1 KRENKKKEQTRENV
15 NVHRQEERAPMG
27 SNNVG
32 HRIDNKSGALKM
44 VQPKQR
50 KHQQP
55 KLKPVLTDEQ
65 RGLCKNIN
73 MPKCWAA
80 AAAAAATSSP
90 GRPSGRP
97 IQSSATVV
105 VVDRDHHHLRV

>member
-1 KRENKKKEQTRENV
+1 MRI
-15 NVHRQEERAPMG
+15 APMG

-80 AAAAAATSSP
+80 AAAAATSSP
-90 GRPSGRP
+90 GRPSGRQ

-105 VVDRDHHHLRV
+105 VVDRDPHHLRV

>member
-1 KRENKKKEQTRENV
+1 
-15 NVHRQEERAPMG
+15 MG

-65 RGLCKNIN
+65 RGLLLVV
-73 MPKCWAA
+73 PKGVKTSTCPNAGPPPPPPLPQARQAVHQAA
-80 AAAAAATSSP
+80 RSSRLQLLSSSTEIIITCEYDCRCRTV
-90 GRPSGRP
+90 GRP
-97 IQSSATVV
+97 
-105 VVDRDHHHLRV
+105 